1 MFANLSTKA
10 TAWWDMAWVGLTPT
24 GKLMLL
30 FGLFGQSLFV
40 LRWFVQLAAS
50 EKAKKSVVPEVF
62 WYLSLAGALLVFV
75 YAIYIANLVLMLGQ
89 FGLFIYARNVY
100 LLWRPKPGAED
111 SSGKASSADR

>member
-1 MFANLSTKA
+1 MLANLATKL

-24 GKLMLL
+24 GKVMLL

-62 WYLSLAGALLVFV
+62 WYLSLAGALLVFI

-111 SSGKASSADR
+111 TSGKASPADR

>member
-1 MFANLSTKA
+1 MLAKLSVTMA
-10 TAWWDMAWVGLTPT
+10 AWWDTAWVGLSTT
-24 GKLMLL
+24 GKVMLIL
-30 FGLFGQSLFV
+30 GLAGQSLFV

-100 LLWRPKPGAED
+100 LLWRPRPTGEAPPAVTGATE
-111 SSGKASSADR
+111 R

>member
-50 EKAKKSVVPEVF
+50 EKAKKSVVPEVAAEY
-62 WYLSLAGALLVFV
+62 WPRTWPSGRQPMEDQPAGLVVGQSTRALERVE
-75 YAIYIANLVLMLGQ
+75 AEGSTDTEM
-89 FGLFIYARNVY
+89 
-100 LLWRPKPGAED
+100 KPSNA
-111 SSGKASSADR
+111 AS